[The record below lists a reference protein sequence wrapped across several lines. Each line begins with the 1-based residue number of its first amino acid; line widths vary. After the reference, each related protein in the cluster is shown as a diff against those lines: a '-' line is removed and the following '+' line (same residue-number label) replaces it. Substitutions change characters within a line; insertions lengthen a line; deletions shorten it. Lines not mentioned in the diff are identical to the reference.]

1 MIQIVRED
9 GVEVKVEVS
18 NDPEAVEH
26 LLNHVL
32 NPDTLVFLRERLNR
46 GGEEIFFEFTGVNKK
61 EFPLV
66 RYHLVHLDT
75 HSREESLS
83 RGNFYAIFYIHKD
96 SIAIAEAMAKTLKR
110 RFKDAND
117 WNDTN
122 EAGIKA
128 DEFFRIPPMDLS

>member
-1 MIQIVRED
+1 MISIVREN
-9 GVEVKVEVS
+9 GVEVRIEVS
-18 NDPEAVEH
+18 NEPKAVEH

-32 NPDTLVFLRERLNR
+32 APATLAVLKERLER
-46 GGEEIFFEFTGVNKK
+46 GGEEIFFEFTGVNKQ

-96 SIAIAEAMAKTLKR
+96 HIAVAEEMAKTLKR
-110 RFKDAND
+110 RFKDEND
-117 WNDTN
+117 WRDTN

-128 DEFFRIPPMDLS
+128 DEFFRIPPMEIS

>member
-1 MIQIVRED
+1 MIQFTTNEGDEIKIEL
-9 GVEVKVEVS
+9 S
-18 NDPEAVEH
+18 NDPEKVEH

-32 NPDTLVFLRERLNR
+32 RPETLAVLRERLKR
-46 GGEEIFFEFTGVNKK
+46 GGEEIFFEFTGINKE

-75 HSREESLS
+75 HSREEGLS
-83 RGNFYAIFYIHKD
+83 RGNFYAIFYVHKD
-96 SIAIAEAMAKTLKR
+96 SVALAERMAKTLKR

-122 EAGIKA
+122 EDGIPA
-128 DEFFRIPPMDLS
+128 DKFFRVPPMEIS